1 MTPED
6 ELAFQ
11 LTAAG
16 IPYEREFKAIPGRRF
31 RWDFRLSGT
40 RILLEV
46 NGGTWTKGGH
56 STGIGIQRDYTK
68 AQLAACEGWIHVPFS
83 STDVRNGTA
92 LDVICKML
100 LTSPQNDTVT
110 NGR

>member
-16 IPYEREFKAIPGRRF
+16 IPYKREFKAIPGRRY
-31 RWDFRLSGT
+31 RWDFRLTGT

-56 STGIGIQRDYTK
+56 STGNGIQRDYTK
-68 AQLAACEGWIHVPFS
+68 SNLALIHGWMQLTFS
-83 STDVRNGTA
+83 SDDVRSGRA
-92 LDVICKML
+92 MDQVDDLCKQL
-100 LTSPQNDTVT
+100 LTGETKA
-110 NGR
+110 